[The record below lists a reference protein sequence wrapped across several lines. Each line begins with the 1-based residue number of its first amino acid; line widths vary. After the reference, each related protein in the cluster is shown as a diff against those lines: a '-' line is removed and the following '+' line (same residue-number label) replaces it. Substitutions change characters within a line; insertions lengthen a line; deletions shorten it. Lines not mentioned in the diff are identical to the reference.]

1 METILNSLRAVIA
14 STRERL
20 QHAGVAT
27 RSTARKL
34 DRRLGEIYSRTMIDR
49 LHL

>member
-14 STRERL
+14 SARERL
-20 QHAGVAT
+20 HHASDTT
-27 RSTARKL
+27 RSTARKV